1 MKQHH
6 DQGRVGGHRR
16 RLTRK
21 AGLGLVAAL
30 ALALSACASG
40 TSGSSSSSGG
50 GSGSGDTIKV
60 MTWAPL
66 KSQLTNYPAI
76 TAAATTY
83 EKYIN
88 AKGGINGKK
97 LQVLTCDEGGT
108 PNKASDCAR
117 KAIQEKVVSVISS
130 FGYTGDATIPLLKS
144 ANIAM
149 FGGCCSNAVAD
160 LTSSNAFLMGNGPAY
175 GAALVQH
182 AVDDGKKKIALV
194 VIDGAQSYLTP
205 QINALKANGL
215 KPNKTVVLPAT
226 AQDLSPQASQALAD
240 GTDAVIMV
248 VNADSIK
255 SFITAY
261 KQIGS
266 HARIYGPQGNLTE
279 DVVSGFGNLSD
290 GWITGNSYADI
301 NAPVWDDFR
310 AALKKYKAPDISYNG
325 LDGLGAWAGYTAF
338 TDIVKGMKGP
348 ITSKTFLDAASKTT
362 SVDTGGM
369 TAKID
374 FTKEWSDGPKGYQRL
389 FNRTAT
395 FGTFKNGKLTPEQGG
410 FTDYTDLMLG
420 KPLS

>member
-6 DQGRVGGHRR
+6 HQGQVGERP
-16 RLTRK
+16 RK
-21 AGLGLVAAL
+21 ARRAGLALVAAL

-40 TSGSSSSSGG
+40 TSGSSGG
-50 GSGSGDTIKV
+50 GDAAGGDTIKV

-76 TAAATTY
+76 TETATAY

-88 AKGGINGKK
+88 DKGGINGKK
-97 LQVLTCDEGGT
+97 LELLTCDEGGT

-117 KAIQEKVVSVISS
+117 KAIQEKVVAVISS

-144 ANIAM
+144 ADIAM

-160 LTSSNAFLMGNGPAY
+160 LTSPNAFLMGNGPAY

-205 QINALKANGL
+205 QVNALKANGL
-215 KPNKTVVLPAT
+215 KAHKTVVLPAT
-226 AQDLSPQASQALAD
+226 AQDLSPQASQALDD

-255 SFITAY
+255 AFITAY

-266 HARIYGPQGNLTE
+266 SARIYGPQGNLTE

-290 GWITGNSYADI
+290 GWITGNSYADL
-301 NAPVWDDFR
+301 NAPVWDDYR
-310 AALKKYKAPDISYNG
+310 ASLKKYKAPTDISYNG
-325 LDGLGAWAGYTAF
+325 LDGLGTWAGYTAF

-348 ITSKTFLDAASKTT
+348 ITSKTFLEAAGKS
-362 SVDTGGM
+362 SNVDTGGM
-369 TAKID
+369 TAPVD
-374 FTKEWSDGPKGYQRL
+374 FTKEWTEGPKGYQRL

-395 FGTFKNGKLTPEQGG
+395 FGTFKGGKLTPESDE
-410 FTDYTDLMLG
+410 FTDYTNLMLG

>member
-6 DQGRVGGHRR
+6 VQGRVGPRR
-16 RLTRK
+16 PRLGRK
-21 AGLGLVAAL
+21 AGLVLVAAL

-40 TSGSSSSSGG
+40 TSNSGG
-50 GSGSGDTIKV
+50 GASGSGGTIKV

-76 TAAATTY
+76 TGAATTY

-108 PNKASDCAR
+108 PQKASDCAR
-117 KAIQEKVVSVISS
+117 QAIQEKVVAVVSS
-130 FGYTGDATIPLLKS
+130 FGYTGDATIPLLKG

-160 LTSSNAFLMGNGPAY
+160 LTSSNSFIMGNGPAY

-266 HARIYGPQGNLTE
+266 KARIYGPQGNLTE
-279 DVVSGFGNLSD
+279 DVVRDFGNLSD
-290 GWITGNSYADI
+290 GWVTGNSYADI
-301 NAPVWDDFR
+301 ASPAYADFR
-310 AALKKYKAPDISYNG
+310 AALTKYGAPKISYNG
-325 LDGLGAWAGYTAF
+325 LDGLGTWAGYTAF
-338 TDIVKGMKGP
+338 TNIVKKMSGP
-348 ITSKTFLDAASKTT
+348 ITSKTFLDAASKANN
-362 SVDTGGM
+362 VDTNGM
-369 TAKID
+369 TAPVD
-374 FTKEWSDGPKGYQRL
+374 FTKEWTDGPKGYQRL
-389 FNRTAT
+389 FNRSAT
-395 FGTFKNGKLTPEQGG
+395 FGTFKNGKLSPATDK
-410 FTDYTDLMLG
+410 FVDYTNLMLG

>member
-6 DQGRVGGHRR
+6 HQGRVGERR
-16 RLTRK
+16 PRSTRT
-21 AGLGLVAAL
+21 AGLALFAAL
-30 ALALSACASG
+30 VLALSACASG
-40 TSGSSSSSGG
+40 TSSSNSGS
-50 GSGSGDTIKV
+50 SGSGDTIKV

-83 EKYIN
+83 GKYIN

-117 KAIQEKVVSVISS
+117 KAIQEKVVAVISS

-160 LTSSNAFLMGNGPAY
+160 LTSSNSFIMGNGPAY

-194 VIDGAQSYLTP
+194 AIDGAQSYLVP
-205 QINALKANGL
+205 AENALKANGL
-215 KPNKTVVLPAT
+215 TPNKTVILPAT

-240 GTDAVIMV
+240 GTDAVVMF

-255 SFITAY
+255 TFITAY

-266 HARIYGPQGNLTE
+266 TARIYGPQGNLTE

-290 GWITGNSYADI
+290 GWVTGNSYADI
-301 NAPVWDDFR
+301 TSPAYADFR
-310 AALKKYKAPDISYNG
+310 DALKKYNAPDMGYNG

-338 TDIVKGMKGP
+338 ADIVKGIDGAV
-348 ITSKTFLDAASKTT
+348 TSKSFLDAASKA
-362 SVDTGGM
+362 SNVDTNGM
-369 TAKID
+369 TAPVD
-374 FTKEWSDGPKGYQRL
+374 FTTEWSDGPKGYQRL

-395 FGTFKNGKLTPEQGG
+395 FGTFKDGKLSPETDK
-410 FTDYTDLMLG
+410 FVDYTNLMLG

>member
-6 DQGRVGGHRR
+6 VQGRVSARR
-16 RLTRK
+16 PRLSRK
-21 AGLGLVAAL
+21 AGLALVAAL
-30 ALALSACASG
+30 ALGLSACASG
-40 TSGSSSSSGG
+40 TSNSGG
-50 GSGSGDTIKV
+50 DASGSGGTIKV

-76 TAAATTY
+76 TTSASVY

-97 LQVLTCDEGGT
+97 LEVLTCDEGGT

-117 KAIQEKVVSVISS
+117 KAIQEKVVAVVSP

-144 ANIAM
+144 ADIAI

-160 LTSSNAFLMGNGPAY
+160 LTSKNAFLMGNGPAY

-194 VIDGAQSYLTP
+194 VIDGAQSYLEP
-205 QINALKANGL
+205 QVNALKANGL

-255 SFITAY
+255 TFITAY

-266 HARIYGPQGNLTE
+266 KARIYGPQGNLTE

-301 NAPVWDDFR
+301 NAPVWDDYR
-310 AALKKYKAPDISYNG
+310 ASLKKYDAPDISYNG

-348 ITSKTFLDAASKTT
+348 ITSKTFLDAAGKATD
-362 SVDTGGM
+362 VDTGGM
-369 TAKID
+369 TAPID
-374 FTKEWSDGPKGYQRL
+374 FTKEWTDGPKGYQRL

-395 FGTFKNGKLTPEQGG
+395 FGTFKNGKLTPETTE
-410 FTDYTDLMLG
+410 FTDYTNLMLG

>member
-6 DQGRVGGHRR
+6 DRGRVGGRHPRAFR
-16 RLTRK
+16 G
-21 AGLGLVAAL
+21 AGLALVAAL
-30 ALALSACASG
+30 ALVLSACASG
-40 TSGSSSSSGG
+40 TSGSGSGG
-50 GSGSGDTIKV
+50 GAASGDTIKV

-66 KSQLTNYPAI
+66 QSQLTNYPAI
-76 TAAATTY
+76 TEAATTY
-83 EKYIN
+83 GKYIN
-88 AKGGINGKK
+88 DKGGINGKK
-97 LQVLTCDEGGT
+97 LEVLTCDEGGT

-117 KAIQEKVVSVISS
+117 KAIQEKVVAVISS
-130 FGYTGDATIPLLKS
+130 FGYTGDATIPLLKG

-194 VIDGAQSYLTP
+194 AIDGAQSYLEP
-205 QINALKANGL
+205 AENALKANGL
-215 KPNKTVVLPAT
+215 KPHKTVILPAT

-240 GTDAVIMV
+240 GTDAVVMF

-255 SFITAY
+255 TFVTAY

-266 HARIYGPQGNLTE
+266 TARIYGPQGNLTE

-290 GWITGNSYADI
+290 GWVTGNSYADI

-310 AALKKYKAPDISYNG
+310 ASLTKYKAQDISYNG

-338 TDIVKGMKGP
+338 TDIVSKMDGP
-348 ITSKTFLDAASKTT
+348 ITSQTFLDAAGKASK
-362 SVDTGGM
+362 VDTGGM
-369 TAKID
+369 TAPID
-374 FTKEWSDGPKGYQRL
+374 FTKEWTDGPKGYERL

-395 FGTFKNGKLTPEQGG
+395 FGTFKGGKLTPESGG
-410 FTDYTDLMLG
+410 FKDYTNLMLG